1 MTTRTP
7 VDPALVDPGPVDLEA
22 PPADGPRRSGG
33 HPRIRA
39 RRAEVARSAGRRR
52 LRRANVVLAVVC
64 TSVWTLVAL
73 RSPLLDVDRVQVS
86 GVERTSEDQVRAA
99 ARLAPGEAMAELDL
113 DSARRRVAELPWVR
127 TAAARRLWPGT
138 VRIVVVERQ
147 PLAVVRGP
155 RGWSRVDADGHVLD
169 VSPRRPTG
177 LVALAGARPAAP
189 GARLARDDRVALST
203 LGRLPPALVT
213 DAVIAR
219 WDRAGLVLGLADGFA
234 VVIGDASDL
243 RAKATAAEAVR
254 RAADMAQGCR
264 IDVRV
269 PTAPFLTPAD
279 TCG

>member
-7 VDPALVDPGPVDLEA
+7 VGPPAPVDAAPVDAEA
-22 PPADGPRRSGG
+22 PLDTPRGGG

-64 TSVWTLVAL
+64 AAVWTLVGL

-86 GVERTSEDQVRAA
+86 GVERTSEAQVRAA
-99 ARLAPGEAMAELDL
+99 AGLAPGDAMAELDL
-113 DSARRRVAELPWVR
+113 DSARRRVADLPWVR
-127 TAAARRLWPGT
+127 TAVARRLWPGT

-147 PLAVVRGP
+147 PLAAVRGP

-169 VSPRRPTG
+169 RTSRRPPG
-177 LVALAGARPAAP
+177 LVALAGARSGVP
-189 GARLARDDRVALST
+189 GGLLAQADRVALST
-203 LGRLPPALVT
+203 LGRLPPALVA
-213 DAVIAR
+213 DAVTAR
-219 WDRAGLVLGLADGFA
+219 GDPSGLVLELADGFE

-243 RAKATAAEAVR
+243 RAKATAAVAVR
-254 RAADMAQGCR
+254 RAADVARGCR